1 MMTALSDPRFTRAV
15 SDDGSL
21 ATPFMKCLAR
31 LVRAQDSYGLWRDKC
46 DAELLA
52 NFTVTEEQR
61 RAIPV
66 IGDPEPDVLLRLDLF
81 YAAVGVAIE
90 ERSGLLISRT
100 LEISD
105 EGIGRVLFTT
115 RRLVVLSKTLRDA
128 HRFGFNTLGKCAK
141 TGTKLVKDAIKS
153 IEAYPDVARA

>member
-1 MMTALSDPRFTRAV
+1 MMAI

-21 ATPFMKCLAR
+21 ATPFMKCLVR
-31 LVRAQDSYGLWRDKC
+31 LVRARDSYGLWKGKC

-66 IGDPEPDVLLRLDLF
+66 IGDPDPDVLWRLDLF
-81 YAAVGVAIE
+81 YAAVGAAIE

-100 LEISD
+100 MEISD

-115 RRLVVLSKTLRDA
+115 RRLVVLSKTLRDV
-128 HRFGFNTLGKCAK
+128 HRFGFNTLGRCAK
-141 TGTKLVKDAIKS
+141 TGTALVKDAMMS